1 MGSVPSKKGSRIVV
15 QPLESL
21 ALTDRE
27 ASVLLTEEEIEEK
40 KTKALKSLRKNLNI
54 LSDVNGHLDG
64 SGFLDEEFIKASY
77 NLGKNTSALE
87 KASLKVSEKFQR
99 EFGDVFVELGGVKI
113 VCDVAV
119 YCQKKVNDNEEN
131 EIIKGLILPLV
142 NCITVLL
149 NFTDANHKHSRLLVE
164 HGEYLPQSLDA
175 LQRKTSCHLDNGL
188 TVCEKCV
195 KNMCQHF
202 IGDRLDL

>member
-113 VCDVAV
+113 V
-119 YCQKKVNDNEEN
+119 
-131 EIIKGLILPLV
+131 
-142 NCITVLL
+142 
-149 NFTDANHKHSRLLVE
+149 
-164 HGEYLPQSLDA
+164 
-175 LQRKTSCHLDNGL
+175 
-188 TVCEKCV
+188 
-195 KNMCQHF
+195 
-202 IGDRLDL
+202 